1 MGVGDIVLRLV
12 QGALEAFVSAGGF
25 SFKRKPLPPR
35 LPTDPTKLEF
45 FGFIV
50 GSMLILASF
59 FGYAVHLYQWQQEKN
74 VLMHSPARAM
84 IVSAAPKQ
92 TGSNRFTDARLDYV
106 RQAAAGPVKCKNAQI
121 RFRGWSGNFD
131 VGKAVDVYP
140 QGINCHGPIYAPDI
154 GNPRTTLL
162 ASLIAFP
169 IGTALF
175 TASFWAFRRRR
186 EAQAAVSSQIGA
198 TTPSTG

>member
-1 MGVGDIVLRLV
+1 L
-12 QGALEAFVSAGGF
+12 
-25 SFKRKPLPPR
+25 
-35 LPTDPTKLEF
+35 
-45 FGFIV
+45 FGLIV

-59 FGYAVHLYQWQQEKN
+59 AGYAVHLYQWQQENN
-74 VLMHSPARAM
+74 VLTHSPARAR

-92 TGSNRFTDARLDYV
+92 AGGNRVTDARLDYV
-106 RQAAAGPVKCKNAQI
+106 RQAAAGAVKCKNAQI
-121 RFRGWSGNFD
+121 RFRGWSGDFD

-162 ASLIAFP
+162 VSLIAFS

-175 TASFWAFRRRR
+175 TASYRAFRRRR
-186 EAQAAVSSQIGA
+186 EAQARDIPPDRRHDAFNGMMSNQTQSRTSTPRLTRGVFIWVPDNLGA
-198 TTPSTG
+198 TGTIGFPPN

>member
-1 MGVGDIVLRLV
+1 VAVAEIVAGLVEVGLQAVLS
-12 QGALEAFVSAGGF
+12 AFRS
-25 SFKRKPLPPR
+25 KRKAPPQP
-35 LPTDPTKLEF
+35 LPTDPTKLQL
-45 FGFIV
+45 FGLIV

-59 FGYAVHLYQWQQEKN
+59 AGYAVHLYQWQQENN
-74 VLMHSPARAM
+74 VLTHSPARAT

-92 TGSNRFTDARLDYV
+92 AGGHRVTDARLDYV
-106 RQAAAGPVKCKNAQI
+106 RQAAAGAVKCNNAQI
-121 RFRGWSGNFD
+121 RFRGWSGDFD

-162 ASLIAFP
+162 VSLIAFSF
-169 IGTALF
+169 GTALF
-175 TASFWAFRRRR
+175 TASYWVFRRRR
-186 EAQAAVSSQIGA
+186 EAQAAISRQIGA